1 MIRTKNAGFEKA
13 KYVIREMSLTES
25 LREAVEY
32 YRKKRMDRKSEDA
45 YVYNQGK
52 EAGEQLGMER
62 GIEIG
67 KEALL
72 MELVLSGN
80 LDVDTAAEKC
90 GITPKEFQEKLTGIT
105 SKNRKNG

>member
-90 GITPKEFQEKLTGIT
+90 GITPKEFQEKLAEFTDKAGE
-105 SKNRKNG
+105 KG

>member
-45 YVYNQGK
+45 YVYDQGK

-62 GIEIG
+62 GR
-67 KEALL
+67 EALL

-90 GITPKEFQEKLTGIT
+90 GITPKEFQEKLAEFTDKAGE
-105 SKNRKNG
+105 KR